1 MLATALQLARD
12 NWTIITA
19 VSVAFASTV
28 SVILNVLRIRNELN
42 KSEDYKRKAKIDEI
56 LITLKEEEL
65 KAIDNFICRPTKE
78 EIQEYV
84 NNHPILPGQM
94 TTESTVRLMAWL
106 EEKIKYFILV
116 IYYALALLP
125 LLFFSQ
131 IRRVVYDHKT

>member
-1 MLATALQLARD
+1 MLDTALQLARD

-19 VSVAFASTV
+19 VSIAFASTV

-42 KSEDYKRKAKIDEI
+42 KSEDYKRKTKIDEI
-56 LITLKEEEL
+56 VIALKEEEL

-94 TTESTVRLMAWL
+94 TAESTVRLMAWL
-106 EEKIKYFILV
+106 QGKIQYVVLV

-125 LLFFSQ
+125 LLLFFQ
-131 IRRVVYDHKT
+131 IRRLVYDHKI